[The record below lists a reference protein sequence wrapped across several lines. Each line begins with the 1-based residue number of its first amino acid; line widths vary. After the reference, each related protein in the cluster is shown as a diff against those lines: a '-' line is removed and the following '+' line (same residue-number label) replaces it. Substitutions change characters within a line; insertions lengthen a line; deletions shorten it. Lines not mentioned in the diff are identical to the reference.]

1 MPFLFFHFELLIL
14 FCKNIFWEDNR
25 ILVSLFAC
33 YNIYCCFT
41 VDVGVLVVLTS
52 KSKIPVII
60 NNIPI
65 QQLPEESAGILHVT
79 WYMLLSHVLMYW

>member
-1 MPFLFFHFELLIL
+1 MPFLFFPFELLIL

-41 VDVGVLVVLTS
+41 VDVGVLVVLTTF
-52 KSKIPVII
+52 IAV
-60 NNIPI
+60 
-65 QQLPEESAGILHVT
+65 
-79 WYMLLSHVLMYW
+79 LLLMSGCW